1 MFVPY
6 DVKTSKELFESAFLV
21 ELLLSCWNCYG
32 LVSAS
37 LSLWKKKK
45 NLQVLPSSIIMTCK
59 WFYSSYINFMKLN
72 VYILPEAKQNLWSG
86 SWKRNVDPSRAPI
99 ATNSVSM
106 SFTALQQTSKLYRRQ
121 PWGHRH
127 VSLDST
133 VTSPM
138 NSNDASRLRK
148 SQVHSKRFQK
158 YMQTDF
164 KLHVAGSFR

>member
-21 ELLLSCWNCYG
+21 ELLWPCLC
-32 LVSAS
+32 LS

-72 VYILPEAKQNLWSG
+72 VYILPKAKQNLWSG